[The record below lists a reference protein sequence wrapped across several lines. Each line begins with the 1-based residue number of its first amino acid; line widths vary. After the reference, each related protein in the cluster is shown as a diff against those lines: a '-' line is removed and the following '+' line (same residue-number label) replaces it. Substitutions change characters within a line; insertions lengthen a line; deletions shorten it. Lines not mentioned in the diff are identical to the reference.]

1 MSNQTLSFTISF
13 DFQILTKTKHD
24 AIDKSDILLFTLKTN
39 KIKSVRIP
47 FNEATRTIIIINPN
61 ERHINIYINNEL
73 QPININFDNST
84 MARFNFHFLPNVH
97 AGMKNFAIWKYALS
111 EEHIQRLFTSGI
123 SYVAI
128 EYKQVNEH
136 RLEANTFTFKK
147 NQQYFPDEFLIPFN
161 EPFNET
167 VWKQKQKQVDMD
179 ESIFFMK
186 SIKRITLLRMWHNY
200 ALILDGLVST
210 FPTKGQRLSLV
221 LLNAEA
227 NVFITSEGKL
237 CFSAVKRKYE
247 SASILILNQYV
258 RLLISVDS
266 KQIKIYVNGSIEIDV
281 AVQND
286 VLGVNSN
293 HIHLFREVDSEKN
306 TTSNN
311 MLRIICKSITFL
323 NRTITNKDLDEA
335 LKSPNYYSLE
345 TLVVLPLSLYTSSI
359 INMGHN
365 TEWIKFVVKMNIE
378 QIIFN

>member
-1 MSNQTLSFTISF
+1 
-13 DFQILTKTKHD
+13 
-24 AIDKSDILLFTLKTN
+24 
-39 KIKSVRIP
+39 
-47 FNEATRTIIIINPN
+47 
-61 ERHINIYINNEL
+61 
-73 QPININFDNST
+73 
-84 MARFNFHFLPNVH
+84 
-97 AGMKNFAIWKYALS
+97 
-111 EEHIQRLFTSGI
+111 
-123 SYVAI
+123 
-128 EYKQVNEH
+128 
-136 RLEANTFTFKK
+136 
-147 NQQYFPDEFLIPFN
+147 
-161 EPFNET
+161 
-167 VWKQKQKQVDMD
+167 
-179 ESIFFMK
+179 
-186 SIKRITLLRMWHNY
+186 MWHNY

-221 LLNAEA
+221 LLNAEE

>member
-1 MSNQTLSFTISF
+1 
-13 DFQILTKTKHD
+13 
-24 AIDKSDILLFTLKTN
+24 
-39 KIKSVRIP
+39 
-47 FNEATRTIIIINPN
+47 
-61 ERHINIYINNEL
+61 
-73 QPININFDNST
+73 
-84 MARFNFHFLPNVH
+84 
-97 AGMKNFAIWKYALS
+97 
-111 EEHIQRLFTSGI
+111 
-123 SYVAI
+123 
-128 EYKQVNEH
+128 
-136 RLEANTFTFKK
+136 
-147 NQQYFPDEFLIPFN
+147 
-161 EPFNET
+161 
-167 VWKQKQKQVDMD
+167 
-179 ESIFFMK
+179 
-186 SIKRITLLRMWHNY
+186 MWHNY